1 MQKIKMNYG
10 LKKMNMSSPSMVAT
24 YVIRTIL
31 PLPGPPLGNSSFTQ
45 EAYFEITILFSGE
58 GDPEAVDQV
67 KEGERTK
74 LVHENSNA
82 KANSEFI
89 IHLEE
94 RKLGSKDDDKGEVV
108 MLSMRL
114 TVGGSLPLKLP
125 SSFPGSIGLNSNGFV
140 YLDRIKL
147 VFESEK
153 EE

>member
-1 MQKIKMNYG
+1 
-10 LKKMNMSSPSMVAT
+10 MNMSSPSMVAT

-58 GDPEAVDQV
+58 GDPEAVGQV

-82 KANSEFI
+82 KANSKFI

-140 YLDRIKL
+140 YLDRINL